1 VEALQART
9 DRSNAGLRARE
20 FAHDRHPQSPDP
32 SDADSGQ
39 VVVLINYLS
48 RHQVPVYEAL
58 GQRRGPVPILVS
70 VDVEPQRP
78 YKPEFGQLDVRFQ
91 KNFTFHPAW
100 RHASGFRDRMN
111 VHVPYDTFLQLW
123 RLSPDVVV
131 SYELG
136 MRSVFS
142 AIYRMLRPQSRL
154 VIVLN
159 LSEHTERSWGLL
171 RRLIRPLLLRIA
183 DVVTVNGPSCRRY
196 VASLGV
202 PAAKIRNFP
211 YSADPQSVYR
221 GPVPRSAEHRR
232 RLLWVGQ
239 LTERKNPLAFWRQLS
254 RWCAGHPS
262 RTVRMTVVGEGPLR
276 GALMAMPL
284 PPNLQVDF
292 VGTFEPQ
299 RMPPLWRD
307 HGVLVFP
314 TLADEWGMVVDE
326 AMHSGLPVLASVHAQ
341 AGLALVEE
349 GVNGWRFD
357 PLDEAD
363 MHAAI
368 DRMMMT
374 PDDELER
381 MGERA
386 RASVSER
393 TPEWSAELLGEAIRA
408 CVPPRRRTAP

>member
-1 VEALQART
+1 VQEHA
-9 DRSNAGLRARE
+9 N
-20 FAHDRHPQSPDP
+20 DRHPMSGEPDG
-32 SDADSGQ
+32 ADGAR

-58 GQRRGPVPILVS
+58 GRRRGPVPILVS

-78 YKPEFGQLDVRFQ
+78 YKPEFGRLDVRFQ

-136 MRSVFS
+136 TRSVFS
-142 AIYRMLRPQSRL
+142 AIYRMLRPRSRL

-159 LSEHTERSWGLL
+159 LSEHTERSWGPV

-202 PAAKIRNFP
+202 PAAKILHFP
-211 YSADPQSVYR
+211 YAAEPQCVYP
-221 GPVPRSAEHRR
+221 GPVQRSDEHRR

-254 RWCAGHPS
+254 RWCAAHPACP
-262 RTVRMTVVGEGPLR
+262 VRLTVVGEGPLR
-276 GALMAMPL
+276 GRLAAMPL
-284 PPNLQVDF
+284 PSNLQVDF
-292 VGTFEPQ
+292 VGTFEPPH
-299 RMPPLWRD
+299 MPALWRD

-368 DRMMMT
+368 DRMMAT
-374 PDDELER
+374 PDDALER

-386 RASVSER
+386 RASVADR
-393 TPEWSAELLGEAIRA
+393 TPEKSAELLGEAILA
-408 CVPPRRRTAP
+408 CAPPCRQTAP